1 MKENRTGGDDSVEK
15 IRRRVV
21 VTGLG
26 PVTPV
31 GIGKEAFWESL
42 LEGRSAYR
50 TIAFPGR
57 DMESYRSRVAAPIE
71 DFDLYRYVERTK
83 HSKYLGRTS
92 QFAIVAA
99 MLALKDAGLE
109 VAKREEEKGG
119 DPDRSGF
126 YQIKGVD
133 PFRVGVIL
141 GVGVEAMEMMEHYH
155 ERFLSRGPKG
165 VSPFALPNIYMSAIT
180 SHVSQWFTIRGA
192 SYAVSTACAS
202 ATHAMINS
210 FLQIE
215 LGHEDLM
222 LTGGAD
228 ACITPYVFA
237 GFDVLRAMS
246 ARNHDPQKACRPFDR
261 ERDGFV
267 MGEGAGILLLEEM
280 NHALGRGAH
289 IYGEVIGFGMTADAH
304 HLTEPDPEGK
314 ALQAAIRQALEMG
327 GVSLQEVDY
336 INPHGT
342 STVLNDRVET
352 KVIKEVFGEQAYRIP
367 VSSTKSITGHMM
379 GAAGGVE
386 AMAVILALERGK
398 VHPTINY
405 EVFDPECD
413 LDYVPGK
420 AREKEV
426 RLGLSVSAGFGGV
439 NSVILLKRFE
449 PTEQPNR

>member
-1 MKENRTGGDDSVEK
+1 MVNDNQ
-15 IRRRVV
+15 RRVV
-21 VTGLG
+21 ITGLG

-31 GIGKEAFWESL
+31 GIGKEIFWESL
-42 LEGRSAYR
+42 LEGRSAYK
-50 TIAFPGR
+50 TISFPGR
-57 DMESYRSRVAAPIE
+57 DMESYRCRIAAPIE
-71 DFDLYRYVERTK
+71 GFDFYRYLERTK
-83 HSKYLGRTS
+83 HSKYLGKTS

-99 MLALKDAGLE
+99 YLALKDAGLE
-109 VAKREEEKGG
+109 VVKREEEKGE
-119 DPDRSGF
+119 DPDRSGL
-126 YQIKGVD
+126 YRIEGID

-141 GVGVEAMEMMEHYH
+141 GVGVEAMEMMEYYH

-165 VSPFALPNIYMSAIT
+165 ISPFALPNIYMSAMT

-210 FLQIE
+210 FLQIQR
-215 LGHEDLM
+215 GHEDLM

-246 ARNHDPQKACRPFDR
+246 ARNHEPHKACRPFDR

-267 MGEGAGILLLEEM
+267 MGEGAGVLIFEAM
-280 NHALGRGAH
+280 DHALARGAP
-289 IYGEVIGFGMTADAH
+289 IYGEVMGFGLTADAH

-314 ALQAAIRQALEMG
+314 ALQIAIRQALEMG
-327 GVSLQEVDY
+327 RVSIREIDY

-352 KVIKEVFGEQAYRIP
+352 RVIREVFGEQAYRIP
-367 VSSTKSITGHMM
+367 ISSTKSITGHMM
-379 GAAGGVE
+379 GAAGAVE
-386 AMAVILALERGK
+386 AMAVLLAIEKGK

-420 AREKEV
+420 ARDKEV
-426 RLGLSVSAGFGGV
+426 RWGLSVSAGFGGV

-449 PTEQPNR
+449 PTHKPSL